1 MWKNLSI
8 NDSIVPIPS
17 TIQFSFEISQEGNQN
32 STTRL
37 WVQDD
42 GTVYKQYVIYND
54 ITKKNIDN
62 LLRIA
67 NSKPLRNLQELSF
80 PIAIYSNQGR
90 IDGYV
95 MEYHNMQ
102 HLGYY
107 LNERNHP
114 IILRAFRQLAD
125 LTNRLPKSVYI
136 GDLHSG
142 NVLVGDDT
150 IRLIDID
157 GFSLKYG
164 HKISC
169 PLKVFSN
176 HSVFLHKKYY
186 DSKGHFLISRD
197 SDIGCVLWLFLHY
210 LMGVNPFDYTEDEL
224 RRYLLFLIKIGLP
237 KALYEMMMCMMSP
250 KHNYLVPSAFEMV
263 PSEMLSQCSYRHY
276 INNNLK

>member
-1 MWKNLSI
+1 MRKNLSI

-32 STTRL
+32 ATTRL

-102 HLGYY
+102 HLGHY
-107 LNERNHP
+107 LNERNHN
-114 IILRAFRQLAD
+114 IVLRAFRQLAD
-125 LTNRLPKSVYI
+125 LTNRLPKNVYI

-169 PLKVFSN
+169 PLKVFLN
-176 HSVFLHKKYY
+176 HSVFSHKKYH
-186 DSKGHFLISRD
+186 DSKGRFLISRD
-197 SDIGCVLWLFLHY
+197 SDIACVLWLFLTY
-210 LMGVNPFDYTEDEL
+210 LMEADPFQYTEAEL
-224 RRYLLFLIKIGLP
+224 KSYLTFLTKLGLP
-237 KALYEMMMCMMSP
+237 KDLYEMIMRMMSP
-250 KHNYLVPSAFEMV
+250 KPNYLIPAAFEML
-263 PSEMLSQCSYRHY
+263 PIDMLSQCSYRCY
-276 INNNLK
+276 IDNNLK